1 MQQTSLNVIA
11 IGVFTIT
18 LTCLLGPILNIP
30 PTIPAVATFGIMGL
44 AAIDTL
50 SFQNRGATLF
60 LDLFSSKEDR
70 ERVICHEAGHFLAA
84 YFLSIP
90 ISGYT
95 LTAWEA
101 FQQKQSGLGG
111 VVFDTNILSQ
121 QINLKEMPLIVE
133 RLSTVWMAGIAA
145 EYLAY
150 GNVRGGDGDIKTIRT
165 ILTAAGISSQQFP
178 QKESWANLQATNL
191 IKKYQKAYDALVIAM
206 EARASVEECYQII
219 QTNIETVECDAIG

>member
-1 MQQTSLNVIA
+1 MQQTSLNSIA
-11 IGVFTIT
+11 IGVFIMTMIS
-18 LTCLLGPILNIP
+18 LLGPILNIS
-30 PTIPAVATFGIMGL
+30 PTIPAVATFSIMGL

-50 SFQNRGATLF
+50 SFQSRGATLF
-60 LDLFSSKEDR
+60 LDLFSSKDR
-70 ERVICHEAGHFLAA
+70 RQRVIRHEAGHFLAA

-111 VVFDTNILSQ
+111 VVFDTEILSQ
-121 QINLKEMPLIVE
+121 QINPREMPLILE

-145 EYLAY
+145 ENLAY
-150 GNVRGGDGDIKTIRT
+150 GNVQGGDGDIKTIRT
-165 ILTAAGISSQQFP
+165 ILTSAGISSQQFA

-191 IKKYQKAYDALVIAM
+191 IKKYQKSYDALVIAM
-206 EARASVEECYQII
+206 EARISVEECYRII
-219 QTNIETVECDAIG
+219 QANIETEAIGNRQ